1 MIPPPLPATR
11 DVCHNPGVIMY
22 LILLARRSRVYTA
35 TIAQF
40 GSLRVR
46 IHAAGRDTP
55 LGA

>member
-1 MIPPPLPATR
+1 
-11 DVCHNPGVIMY
+11 MY